1 METETPRFFLRLFKP
16 HSPNS
21 QRFSL
26 SRVQESRRGMNVTR
40 MEDLYSMGNLE
51 SFSRL
56 TLQLTGHVDKRGSW
70 ITVAGFVVSQ
80 TSEVRLGF
88 QINRLDGKAG
98 VVFIR
103 KSVKPSQPFE
113 PGHLRTPWV
122 EHEAG
127 DGQRPFLYYL
137 LGLVRDRSWAR
148 FVCCT
153 RQGISILS
161 ILLFVNERMKERRID
176 RLLDSFFFIKE
187 SKH

>member
-1 METETPRFFLRLFKP
+1 
-16 HSPNS
+16 
-21 QRFSL
+21 
-26 SRVQESRRGMNVTR
+26 
-40 MEDLYSMGNLE
+40 MGNLE

-56 TLQLTGHVDKRGSW
+56 SLQLTGHVDKRGSW

-153 RQGISILS
+153 RQGISILFSFLLTKEWKKEES
-161 ILLFVNERMKERRID
+161 IVCWILFFLLKNLDRSIRLRVKSLLQIEHLWFCLGILEIIKHEYVNFIIMERNRLLFSI
-176 RLLDSFFFIKE
+176 S
-187 SKH
+187 S

>member
-113 PGHLRTPWV
+113 PGHLRTSWV

-153 RQGISILS
+153 RQGISILFSFLLTKEWKREES
-161 ILLFVNERMKERRID
+161 IVSFLR
-176 RLLDSFFFIKE
+176 FFFFY
-187 SKH
+187 

>member
-1 METETPRFFLRLFKP
+1 
-16 HSPNS
+16 
-21 QRFSL
+21 
-26 SRVQESRRGMNVTR
+26 MNVTR
-40 MEDLYSMGNLE
+40 GKDLYSMGNLE

-70 ITVAGFVVSQ
+70 IAVAGFVVSQ

-88 QINRLDGKAG
+88 QINRFDGEGG

-113 PGHLRTPWV
+113 PGHLRTSWI

-148 FVCCT
+148 FVCCNT
-153 RQGISILS
+153 RQGIRVISPRKFLIEFYPFS
-161 ILLFVNERMKERRID
+161 SFVNLEFS
-176 RLLDSFFFIKE
+176 LSFFF
-187 SKH
+187 